1 MPKFITAM
9 LCSLTA
15 LTGALL
21 GVGLFGSE
29 PASDQQITLLGLS
42 LLTGFAANALGYW
55 ALGR

>member
-1 MPKFITAM
+1 MNRFITAT

-21 GVGLFGSE
+21 GFGLFGSE

-42 LLTGFAANALGYW
+42 ILTGFAANALGYW
-55 ALGR
+55 ALGQ